1 MIRKL
6 SSLELLLTIV
16 TALLLILCVSLSVV
30 SWLSIQ
36 PKDPVE
42 PTVLSGQMEIV
53 APFSQELKNSTSL
66 QFKSLA
72 FDIENRISEAYSL
85 TELRLL
91 YRTSQVLYFSPA
103 TMRVAV
109 NFDLWFNQPI
119 DAEEAER
126 QLVTGINEAG
136 NTGLVISTFTIQITE
151 KKDQTTAAPTT
162 ATTTALTCKSYE
174 KKCADGSRC
183 VLRSKLCDGVDDCPD
198 ASDEDAATCAT
209 CDGQFVLRGPSGS
222 FNSSGTSESSSR
234 NCRWIIRVHQGLFV
248 EIHVKFAAG
257 NQDILR
263 FYEGVGEDKT
273 LIAQITPTAPS
284 WIVWL
289 LTNQST
295 VEFIYDDISIHS
307 GFSATYRAANTSNLS
322 DEQKVTCNFEQGM
335 CFWRQTQDDDG
346 DWERVRGSTFPPLTG
361 PSVDHTL
368 GNSLGFYIT
377 TPVSPGQFPKSFR
390 INSLPL
396 TPTTEPKCLS
406 FWYHM
411 FGENVHRLNVLL
423 LQPSQSTAG
432 IVVFQKDGNYGDNW
446 NYGQVT
452 LYLKTEVMVVFEALK
467 KGGLF
472 MDEIALDDITL
483 TSGPCGPAPPEPT
496 NVPPP
501 TIIPADCG
509 GPFNLWET
517 NSTFTSPNYPHSYGD
532 ESKCLWILHANEGQ
546 NIQLHFVDFDIETV
560 YDVVEVRDG
569 AEANSP
575 LLAVLTGSDG
585 TAQDVFSTTNQMAVW
600 FFTDDSQYGRGFKA
614 NFTTGFNLGV
624 PAPCAVGQ
632 FQCQTG
638 SCIYGDGYCN
648 GVVDCPDASD
658 EADCVKLQGNNSS
671 GLQIQIDSSPHTVC
685 ADSWNSQL
693 SLSTC
698 QYLGYRFGEATLL
711 PAQPQDSPFATITVT
726 SNGTLETI
734 VSETCKSEEVV
745 SLSCDNQPCGVRQ
758 VANVR
763 REIDQSAESIPG
775 QGDGRVV
782 GGYDA
787 AKGAWPWTVS
797 LQLRRK
803 HVCGGSMIGRDWV
816 LTAAHCIYGKNVLS
830 WWSVVAGLHS
840 QTDENSADVQTRQV
854 DRIIINKHYNRLTKQ
869 ADIALMH
876 LEQPVNFTQTV
887 QPVCLPPEGQEY
899 TAGRKCF
906 IAGWGRLAEQ
916 GSLPD
921 VLQEAEVPL
930 VAQDKCQ
937 HWLPEYNIT
946 SSMLCAGY
954 AEGGI
959 DSCQGDSGGPLMCLD
974 DGHWTVIGVTS
985 FGIGCGRPERPGVY
999 ARVSAFTSWIAEAR
1013 RSNSSSSI
1021 SLL

>member
-6 SSLELLLTIV
+6 SSLELLLTVV
-16 TALLLILCVSLSVV
+16 TALLLICCVSLSVV
-30 SWLSIQ
+30 SWLSVQ

-53 APFSQELKNSTSL
+53 AHFSQELKNSSSL

-91 YRTSQVLYFSPA
+91 YKTSQVLYFSQA
-103 TMRVAV
+103 RSRVAV

-119 DAEEAER
+119 DTEEAER
-126 QLVTGINEAG
+126 QLVTGITEAG
-136 NTGLVISTFTIQITE
+136 NTGLVIATFTIQITV
-151 KKDQTTAAPTT
+151 
-162 ATTTALTCKSYE
+162 TCRPYE
-174 KKCADGSRC
+174 SKCADGSMC
-183 VLRSKLCDGVDDCPD
+183 VMSRKFCDGVDDCPD
-198 ASDEDAATCAT
+198 ASDEDTATCGT
-209 CDGQFVLRGPSGS
+209 CDGQFVLTGPSGS
-222 FNSSGTSESSSR
+222 FNSSGTSESSIR
-234 NCRWIIRVHQGLFV
+234 NCRWIIRVNQGLSVQIDVQFV
-248 EIHVKFAAG
+248 AG
-257 NQDILR
+257 NQDMLD

-273 LIAQITPTAPS
+273 LTAQITPTAPS
-284 WIVWL
+284 WIVWM

-295 VEFIYDDISIHS
+295 VVFLSDFSAQS

-322 DEQKVTCNFEQGM
+322 DEQKLTCNFEQGM
-335 CFWRQTQDDDG
+335 CFWRQPQDDDG
-346 DWERVRGSTFPPLTG
+346 DWRRVRGSMFPPLTG

-368 GNSLGFYIT
+368 GNSSGFYIT
-377 TPVSPGQFPKSFR
+377 TPMSPGQFPKSYR
-390 INSLPL
+390 IQSLPL

-411 FGENVHRLNVLL
+411 FGEDVHRLNVLL
-423 LQPSQSTAG
+423 LQPSQSTGG

-452 LYLKTEVMVVFEALK
+452 LYLTTEVMVVFEALK
-467 KGGLF
+467 KGGHF
-472 MDEIALDDITL
+472 RDDIALDDITL

-501 TIIPADCG
+501 IIIPVDCG
-509 GPFNLWET
+509 GPFDLWET
-517 NSTFTSPNYPHSYGD
+517 NSTFSSPNYPHSYG
-532 ESKCLWILHANEGQ
+532 EKSKCLWTLHANEGQ
-546 NIQLHFVDFDIETV
+546 NIQLHFMDFDIEMV

-569 AEANSP
+569 AEPNSP
-575 LLAVLTGSDG
+575 LLAILTGSDG
-585 TAQDVFSTTNQMAVW
+585 TAHDVFSTTNQMAVW
-600 FFTDDSQYGRGFKA
+600 FFTDDSQYGRGFRA
-614 NFTTGFNLGV
+614 NFATGVNLGV

-632 FQCQTG
+632 FRCQTG
-638 SCIYGDGYCN
+638 SCIHGDGYCN

-658 EADCVKLQGNNSS
+658 EADCVMLQGNNSS
-671 GLQIQIDSSPHTVC
+671 RLQIQIDSSPHTVC
-685 ADSWNSQL
+685 ADTWTSQL

-698 QYLGYRFGEATLL
+698 QYLGYRFAEATLL

-726 SNGTLETI
+726 SNGTVETN
-734 VSETCKSEEVV
+734 VSETCNSEEVV
-745 SLSCDNQPCGVRQ
+745 SLSCDNRPCGVRQ

-763 REIDQSAESIPG
+763 REIDQSAESKPG
-775 QGDGRVV
+775 QGKSEGRVV
-782 GGYDA
+782 GGVDA
-787 AKGAWPWTVS
+787 VKGAWPWTVS
-797 LQLRRK
+797 LQLKMK
-803 HVCGGSMIGRDWV
+803 HMCGGSLIGRDWV
-816 LTAAHCIYGKNVLS
+816 LTAAHCVYGKNVLS
-830 WWSVVAGLHS
+830 WWSVVSGLHS
-840 QTDENSADVQTRQV
+840 QTDENSVDVQTRRV
-854 DRIIINKHYNRLTKQ
+854 DRIIINKQYNKLTKQ

-887 QPVCLPPEGQEY
+887 QPVCLPPEGQDF

-906 IAGWGRLAEQ
+906 IAGWGRLTEQ
-916 GSLPD
+916 GSVPD

-930 VAQDKCQ
+930 VAQDQCQ
-937 HWLPEYNIT
+937 RWLPEYKIT

-985 FGIGCGRPERPGVY
+985 FGFGCGRPERPGVY

-1013 RSNSSSSI
+1013 RSNSSSST

>member
-1 MIRKL
+1 
-6 SSLELLLTIV
+6 
-16 TALLLILCVSLSVV
+16 
-30 SWLSIQ
+30 
-36 PKDPVE
+36 
-42 PTVLSGQMEIV
+42 
-53 APFSQELKNSTSL
+53 
-66 QFKSLA
+66 
-72 FDIENRISEAYSL
+72 
-85 TELRLL
+85 
-91 YRTSQVLYFSPA
+91 
-103 TMRVAV
+103 MRVAV

-446 NYGQVT
+446 NYGQ
-452 LYLKTEVMVVFEALK
+452 EVHKLISSMCNVS

-685 ADSWNSQL
+685 TDCFKCLLFL
-693 SLSTC
+693 S
-698 QYLGYRFGEATLL
+698 
-711 PAQPQDSPFATITVT
+711 
-726 SNGTLETI
+726 
-734 VSETCKSEEVV
+734 
-745 SLSCDNQPCGVRQ
+745 
-758 VANVR
+758 
-763 REIDQSAESIPG
+763 
-775 QGDGRVV
+775 GDGRVV

>member
-1 MIRKL
+1 
-6 SSLELLLTIV
+6 
-16 TALLLILCVSLSVV
+16 
-30 SWLSIQ
+30 
-36 PKDPVE
+36 
-42 PTVLSGQMEIV
+42 
-53 APFSQELKNSTSL
+53 
-66 QFKSLA
+66 
-72 FDIENRISEAYSL
+72 
-85 TELRLL
+85 
-91 YRTSQVLYFSPA
+91 
-103 TMRVAV
+103 
-109 NFDLWFNQPI
+109 
-119 DAEEAER
+119 
-126 QLVTGINEAG
+126 
-136 NTGLVISTFTIQITE
+136 
-151 KKDQTTAAPTT
+151 
-162 ATTTALTCKSYE
+162 
-174 KKCADGSRC
+174 
-183 VLRSKLCDGVDDCPD
+183 
-198 ASDEDAATCAT
+198 
-209 CDGQFVLRGPSGS
+209 
-222 FNSSGTSESSSR
+222 
-234 NCRWIIRVHQGLFV
+234 GLFV

-273 LIAQITPTAPS
+273 LIGKPQTDTH
-284 WIVWL
+284 
-289 LTNQST
+289 
-295 VEFIYDDISIHS
+295 IHTHS
-307 GFSATYRAANTSNLS
+307 QY
-322 DEQKVTCNFEQGM
+322 EQKVTCNFEQGM

-452 LYLKTEVMVVFEALK
+452 LYLKTEVMVSDITQEVHKLIR
-467 KGGLF
+467 LF

-624 PAPCAVGQ
+624 PGEILCDILIDMLIDIVGVAV
-632 FQCQTG
+632 CV
-638 SCIYGDGYCN
+638 S
-648 GVVDCPDASD
+648 
-658 EADCVKLQGNNSS
+658 VKLQGNNSS

-698 QYLGYRFGEATLL
+698 
-711 PAQPQDSPFATITVT
+711 
-726 SNGTLETI
+726 
-734 VSETCKSEEVV
+734 
-745 SLSCDNQPCGVRQ
+745 
-758 VANVR
+758 
-763 REIDQSAESIPG
+763 
-775 QGDGRVV
+775 DGRVV

>member
-6 SSLELLLTIV
+6 SSLEVLLTIV

-30 SWLSIQ
+30 SWLSVQ
-36 PKDPVE
+36 PEDPFE

-53 APFSQELKNSTSL
+53 VPFSQELKNSTSL

-85 TELRLL
+85 TELRLF
-91 YRTSQVLYFSPA
+91 YKTSQVLYFSQV
-103 TMRVAV
+103 RSHVAV

-126 QLVTGINEAG
+126 QLVAGINEAG

-174 KKCADGSRC
+174 KKCADGSKC
-183 VLRSKLCDGVDDCPD
+183 VLSRKLCDGVDDCPD

-209 CDGQFVLRGPSGS
+209 CDGQFVLTGPNGS
-222 FNSSGTSESSSR
+222 FSSSGASESSSR
-234 NCRWIIRVHQGLFV
+234 NCRWIIRVHQGLSV
-248 EIHVKFAAG
+248 EINVQFAAG

-273 LIAQITPTAPS
+273 LTAQITPTAPS
-284 WIVWL
+284 WTVWL
-289 LTNQST
+289 LTDQST
-295 VEFIYDDISIHS
+295 AEFIYDDISIQS
-307 GFSATYRAANTSNLS
+307 GFSATYRAADTSNLS

-346 DWERVRGSTFPPLTG
+346 DWERVRGSTFPPLSG
-361 PSVDHTL
+361 PSADHTL
-368 GNSLGFYIT
+368 GNSSGYYIT
-377 TPVSPGQFPKSFR
+377 TPISPGQFTKSYR

-423 LQPSQSTAG
+423 LQPSPSAAG

-452 LYLKTEVMVVFEALK
+452 LYLTTEVMVVFEALK
-467 KGGLF
+467 KRGLI
-472 MDEIALDDITL
+472 MDDIALDDIAL

-496 NVPPP
+496 NVLPPP
-501 TIIPADCG
+501 LIPADCG
-509 GPFNLWET
+509 GPFNLWEP
-517 NSTFTSPNYPHSYGD
+517 NSTFSSPNYPHSYGD
-532 ESKCLWILHANEGQ
+532 ESKCLWTLHADEGQ
-546 NIQLHFVDFDIETV
+546 NIQLHFMDFDIETA

-575 LLAVLTGSDG
+575 LLAVLTGSEG
-585 TAQDVFSTTNQMAVW
+585 TAQDIFSTTNKMAVW

-614 NFTTGFNLGV
+614 NFTTGVNLGV
-624 PAPCAVGQ
+624 PAPCADSQ

-658 EADCVKLQGNNSS
+658 EADCVMLQGNNSS
-671 GLQIQIDSSPHTVC
+671 HLQIQIDSSPHTVC
-685 ADSWNSQL
+685 ADNWNSQL

-711 PAQPQDSPFATITVT
+711 PAQPEDSPFATITVT

-763 REIDQSAESIPG
+763 GEIDQSAESIPG
-775 QGDGRVV
+775 QDDGRVV
-782 GGYDA
+782 GGHDA
-787 AKGAWPWTVS
+787 VKGAWPWTVS
-797 LQLRRK
+797 LQLRMT
-803 HVCGGSMIGRDWV
+803 HMCGGSLIGRDWV
-816 LTAAHCIYGKNVLS
+816 LTAAHCVYGKNVLS

-840 QTDENSADVQTRQV
+840 QNDENSADVQTRQV

-906 IAGWGRLAEQ
+906 IAGWGRLTEQ
-916 GSLPD
+916 GYLPD

-946 SSMLCAGY
+946 SNMLCAGY

-974 DGHWTVIGVTS
+974 DGYWTVIGVTS

-1013 RSNSSSSI
+1013 RSNSSSPTP
-1021 SLL
+1021 LL